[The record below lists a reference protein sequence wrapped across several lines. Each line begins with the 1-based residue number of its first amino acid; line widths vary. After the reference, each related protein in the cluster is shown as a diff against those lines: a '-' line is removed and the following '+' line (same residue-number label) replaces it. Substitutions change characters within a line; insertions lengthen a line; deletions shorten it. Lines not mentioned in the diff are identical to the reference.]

1 MHQRDEALGQRGI
14 VIKIVAMNQPPHSQR
29 HQRVRQDNG
38 EDVDHMAAG
47 PGMFHALAER
57 G

>member
-1 MHQRDEALGQRGI
+1 
-14 VIKIVAMNQPPHSQR
+14 
-29 HQRVRQDNG
+29 VRQDNG